1 MPKSVFRIHDPTG
14 LSYLTQLRVG
24 LSKVNFHKF
33 KHNFRDTI
41 NPMCPSN
48 DGIEDTEHFLLLCPS
63 FEESRRD
70 LLADVSSLLQPL
82 GYANLSNDALL
93 QILLYGDKDFPDDLN
108 KNILLLT
115 LRFIHRTGRFD

>member
-1 MPKSVFRIHDPTG
+1 
-14 LSYLTQLRVG
+14 
-24 LSKVNFHKF
+24 
-33 KHNFRDTI
+33 
-41 NPMCPSN
+41 MCPSN

-70 LLADVSSLLQPL
+70 LLADVSFLLQPF
-82 GYANLSNDALL
+82 GYTNLSNDALL